1 MVKLILASASP
12 RRADLLRMLGL
23 PFQVVPSRVSE
34 ALETPLEPAGHV
46 LEISH
51 RKARSVA
58 RNFQDELVLG
68 ADTIVVLEDDILEK
82 PADADDAVRMLT
94 RLSGKTHRVFTGL
107 ILIDTASGRALS
119 DVVVTDVTLKR
130 LSPEDIRRYVE
141 TGEPLDKAG
150 AYAAQGRA
158 TVFIESVSGCFYNV
172 VGLPLACLWGL
183 IGRLLGGSPWSLI
196 PTKVTVPDLISS
208 GQSGSPCSENR

>member
-34 ALETPLEPAGHV
+34 ALKTPLSPADHV
-46 LEISH
+46 LEISR
-51 RKARSVA
+51 RKARAVA
-58 RNFQDELVLG
+58 QNFRDELVLG
-68 ADTIVVLEDDILEK
+68 ADTIVVLEGDIFEK
-82 PADADDAVRMLT
+82 PTDTEDAIRMLT

-107 ILIDTASGRALS
+107 VLIDTGSGRALS
-119 DVVVTDVTLKR
+119 DVAVTDVNLRR
-130 LSPEDIRRYVE
+130 LSSDEICRYVE

-158 TVFIESVSGCFYNV
+158 AIFIESVSGCFYNV

-183 IGRLLGGSPWSLI
+183 LDRLLYGSPWSLI
-196 PTKVTVPDLISS
+196 PKGATVPGLIPS
-208 GQSGSPCSENR
+208 GQSGSPCSENQ